1 MQSMREQFFP
11 VVKDQY
17 DGSVKLVDRVLAALP
32 EGDIL
37 KEKISQRESLKN
49 GLTHYVKKH

>member
-11 VVKDQY
+11 IVKDQY
-17 DGSVKLVDRVLAALP
+17 DGPVKLVDRVLAALP